1 MEAQRERGRAASK
14 FGVDLR
20 GGVTIED
27 KTNFSGYENVSDTG
41 RVVAIIKGQQRSD
54 ALQAGEEGQVVLDH
68 TPFYAES
75 GGQVGDCGVLVNGAA
90 EFQVGDTQ
98 KLGGAYAHI
107 GRLTRGQ
114 LKVGDLLEA
123 RVDAARRRA
132 IMLNH
137 SATHLLHAALRKVL
151 GTHVTQKGSLVAPDR
166 LRFDFSHFAPLTA
179 QELHDIER
187 LVNEEIRGNAAAET
201 KLMPYEAAVASGAM
215 ALFGEKY
222 DDEVRV
228 LRIGDFSTELC
239 GGTHV
244 SRAGDIGLFKIVNES
259 GIAAGVRRIEALTGQ
274 GALDWVAQTDQ
285 VLREI
290 AALTKASREDVEDR
304 VRLLVER
311 SRKLERE
318 VAALKSKLASGQGGD
333 LSSTAV
339 EVAGVKIVATRI
351 DGADA
356 PALRDAVDQLK
367 SKLRSAAIVL
377 ASVQEPNKV
386 VLIAG
391 VTPDQMGKVKAG
403 DLVNVVAQKVGGR
416 GGGRP
421 DMAQA
426 GGNDPSKL
434 DEALAAVAPWVE
446 AQLIGQST

>member
-1 MEAQRERGRAASK
+1 
-14 FGVDLR
+14 
-20 GGVTIED
+20 
-27 KTNFSGYENVSDTG
+27 
-41 RVVAIIKGQQRSD
+41 
-54 ALQAGEEGQVVLDH
+54 LQE
-68 TPFYAES
+68 
-75 GGQVGDCGVLVNGAA
+75 
-90 EFQVGDTQ
+90 
-98 KLGGAYAHI
+98 
-107 GRLTRGQ
+107 
-114 LKVGDLLEA
+114 
-123 RVDAARRRA
+123 
-132 IMLNH
+132 
-137 SATHLLHAALRKVL
+137 
-151 GTHVTQKGSLVAPDR
+151 
-166 LRFDFSHFAPLTA
+166 
-179 QELHDIER
+179 IER
-187 LVNEEIRGNAAAET
+187 LVNEEIRGNAPAET

-244 SRAGDIGLFKIVNES
+244 GRAGDIGLFKIVSEG

-274 GALDWVAQTDQ
+274 GALDWVVRTEQS
-285 VLREI
+285 LRDI
-290 AALTKASREDVEDR
+290 AALIKAGRDDVDDK
-304 VRLLVER
+304 VKQLVER
-311 SRKLERE
+311 NRKLERE
-318 VAALKSKLASGQGGD
+318 VAGLKSKLASGQGGD
-333 LSSTAV
+333 LSDTAV
-339 EVAGVKIVATRI
+339 EVAGVKVVATRI

-377 ASVQEPNKV
+377 ASVQAPDKI

-391 VTPDQMGKVKAG
+391 VTPDQIAKVKAG

-426 GGNDPSKL
+426 GGNDPARL

-446 AQLIGQST
+446 ATLLGRQA